1 MFLLFS
7 SFRTLCA
14 KLVLFKTRKKFEI
27 PLCYDFCKMF
37 IEKRISQLSLIL
49 SCNSSFIFKIINH
62 SNLIKS
68 RWNEILF
75 CFTLKNKGTTNA
87 STIAIIL
94 QPCKL
99 RYLLII
105 GILPLFST
113 AHKDEWWIFFLLL
126 LKKVPKKDKKSK
138 QSQLHHYWL
147 SFPWQNFS
155 ELRSVSYLPFFT
167 HSLSL
172 RMLSFSENCGPL
184 SRPFYRK
191 ISVTNKFWSFGTEVS
206 MTIAI

>member
-1 MFLLFS
+1 MEILRCFFCFPDS
-7 SFRTLCA
+7 GRFAA

-113 AHKDEWWIFFLLL
+113 AHKDEWWIFFFLL

-167 HSLSL
+167 HSL
-172 RMLSFSENCGPL
+172 
-184 SRPFYRK
+184 
-191 ISVTNKFWSFGTEVS
+191 
-206 MTIAI
+206 

>member
-1 MFLLFS
+1 MVDLLEWFS
-7 SFRTLCA
+7 IHNSVTTAESSSHIICKYRQVLKIWDLEILRCFFCFPHSGRFAA

-113 AHKDEWWIFFLLL
+113 AHKDEWWIFF
-126 LKKVPKKDKKSK
+126 
-138 QSQLHHYWL
+138 
-147 SFPWQNFS
+147 F
-155 ELRSVSYLPFFT
+155 
-167 HSLSL
+167 
-172 RMLSFSENCGPL
+172 CC
-184 SRPFYRK
+184 
-191 ISVTNKFWSFGTEVS
+191 
-206 MTIAI
+206 

>member
-1 MFLLFS
+1 MEILRCFFCFPHS
-7 SFRTLCA
+7 GRFAA

-167 HSLSL
+167 HSL
-172 RMLSFSENCGPL
+172 
-184 SRPFYRK
+184 
-191 ISVTNKFWSFGTEVS
+191 
-206 MTIAI
+206 